1 MNLAYA
7 AYAAYGFY
15 LLIILLSAMF
25 AVFARSLVRALV
37 GLIGSLTG
45 VAGMYLLMQAP
56 FLAFMQVLIYMGA
69 VCVLIFFAIRLAE
82 AHSGGDEAR
91 RASGRTLKG
100 IAAGLTSLAVLLPA
114 VILHPSETSGLPVEV
129 PLSEIGRLLLEKFT
143 LPFELISLVLLAA
156 MAGGVFLVREVRK
169 K

>member
-1 MNLAYA
+1 MNLANA

-15 LLIILLSAMF
+15 LLVILLGALF
-25 AVFARSLVRALV
+25 AVFSRSLVRALV

-82 AHSGGDEAR
+82 AHAGGDEAR
-91 RASGRTLKG
+91 PSSGRTLKAVIAG
-100 IAAGLTSLAVLLPA
+100 IVSLAVLLPS
-114 VILHPSETSGLPVEV
+114 VILHPSETAGLPSEV
-129 PLSEIGRLLLEKFT
+129 PLAEIGRLLLEEFT